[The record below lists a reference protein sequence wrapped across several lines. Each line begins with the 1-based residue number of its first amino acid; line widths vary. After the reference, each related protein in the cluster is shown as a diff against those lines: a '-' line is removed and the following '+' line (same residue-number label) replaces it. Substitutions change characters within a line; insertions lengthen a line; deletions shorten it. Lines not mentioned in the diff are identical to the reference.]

1 MNAITLS
8 ATTLALGVMVGIT
21 VTHHHQVNSLVE
33 RGLPAQATPAE
44 APVYHAVPNP
54 QPQSTQPVVLA
65 SSDAPATRRPEMPIV
80 VETSN
85 YRDDALLE
93 ILAAI
98 RNEQKT
104 IRRQISESNRDLDEL
119 TFRVDSHSDSFKP
132 LRTEVERPRPIDTI
146 TPPASDSGGLLPP
159 KNPR

>member
-8 ATTLALGVMVGIT
+8 TTTLALGVMIGIT
-21 VTHHHQVNSLVE
+21 ATHRHQVNTLVE
-33 RGLPAQATPAE
+33 QGLPTRTTPAE
-44 APVYHAVPNP
+44 TPVYEVVPTPEPN
-54 QPQSTQPVVLA
+54 QPVTLA
-65 SSDAPATRRPEMPIV
+65 ASDIAPRQRPIIPLVM
-80 VETSN
+80 ETGNS
-85 YRDDALLE
+85 RDDALLE

-132 LRTEVERPRPIDTI
+132 LRTDIVRPKPLE
-146 TPPASDSGGLLPP
+146 SGTQQLGDAGILPP
-159 KNPR
+159 KP